1 MLEIIGEIV
10 YCQRQYFLVALLLT
24 GGERRLL
31 MNIFE
36 AIKSLFSKS
45 KVAKQ
50 TEERISQKE
59 LTTPDFIDYDG
70 MEIKAGFQ
78 SHQRKGANVCPGS
91 SVG

>member
-1 MLEIIGEIV
+1 
-10 YCQRQYFLVALLLT
+10 
-24 GGERRLL
+24 

-45 KVAKQ
+45 KAVKQ

-70 MEIKAGFQ
+70 MGNQGRFPK
-78 SHQRKGANVCPGS
+78 S
-91 SVG
+91 SKKRR